1 MNTPFN
7 NKGDQNQELELITLA
22 LDGDAKALGKL
33 IDTHKDFVYNIVW
46 RMVLNPMEAED
57 MTQDILIKVITKLST
72 FRGESRFSTW
82 LYRIACNHVLS
93 HQKTTMEKAILS
105 FDEYGEQLDALG
117 LAEYGQEAIPSPE
130 EEMVIKDVMF
140 GCTAGMLLCLD
151 RMQRIVYILGDMFEV
166 ESGIGAELLMISADN
181 FRQRL
186 SRARKDLYSFM
197 QNKCGL
203 VNKDNPC
210 RCQKKTKQFVELGWV
225 NPDVLQFNANYQE
238 TIEAFV
244 ENSCD
249 EMDSV
254 LEKSYHQVF
263 VQHPFQ
269 KRAHLSSRV
278 KEVLNDTTFKRTFQL

>member
-1 MNTPFN
+1 MSTPFN
-7 NKGDQNQELELITLA
+7 VGYDQTQELELIALA
-22 LDGDAKALGKL
+22 LDGDGKALEKL
-33 IDTHKDFVYNIVW
+33 IQSHKDFVYNIVW
-46 RMVLNPMEAED
+46 RMVLNPQDAED
-57 MTQDILIKVITKLST
+57 MTHDILIKVITKLST

-93 HQKTTMEKAILS
+93 HQKTKMEEAIIS
-105 FDEYGEQLDALG
+105 FDEYGEQLDSLG
-117 LAEYGQEAIPSPE
+117 LAEYGSHEYHTPE
-130 EEMVIKDVMF
+130 EEKVIKDVMF

-151 RMQRIVYILGDMFEV
+151 RLQRIVYILGEMFEV
-166 ESGIGAELLMISADN
+166 ESGIGAELLDMSADN

-210 RCQKKTKQFVELGWV
+210 RCHKKTRQFIDLGWV
-225 NPDVLQFNANYQE
+225 NPDNLQFNANHVQ
-238 TIEAFV
+238 TIEEIA

-249 EMDSV
+249 EMDSI

-269 KRAHLSSRV
+269 ERETLAQRVSDAINGEHFQSTFHL
-278 KEVLNDTTFKRTFQL
+278 